1 MTRPDPSFGLRKSL
15 AYASVLFLATVL
27 LLDWTASYLAPP
39 APVPTRR
46 PQERYFEFDPLLM
59 WRLRPG
65 FREGSIAISPE
76 GFRASA
82 NEASGRPQ
90 AAAGRKLV
98 FLLGGSTVFG
108 LGVPGE
114 QTVSAFLQ
122 ELLGDEYHVVNA
134 GVTGYASTQELIL
147 THRRLLDFGPHRVLA
162 LTGRNDVFYALHPA
176 YRPDEVPYHGLIREQ
191 VGALDPYA
199 SPGDPREPRFH
210 LFRLLARALRPVA
223 IRWDREWSAAGL
235 RADPR
240 ATGVFLRNERALH
253 ALLAGLGV
261 RYDLFLQPTINHPP
275 RRLAPQEAA
284 GAPAYLAPLNEGY
297 RPLVDA
303 ATERLGG
310 DWCHGI
316 VALPDSEEPLFLDDA
331 HFTETGA
338 RAAARALYRAAFS
351 EISTARIDFASG
363 PRGALLVSGWHDH
376 ERDFR
381 WTRRRARALL
391 RVPDAGGRFSL
402 SGTVGDVDERV
413 TVSLEGRELLAR
425 EVRARDEV
433 SLEAPVPAALC
444 GRAVEVEVSV
454 SRPWVPKDLGI
465 NPDPRELGIR
475 VRSLGFLAAATGAS
489 GVRGIERR
497 SPR

>member
-1 MTRPDPSFGLRKSL
+1 MIRPDDAFSLRRSL
-15 AYASVLFLATVL
+15 AYASVLVLATLL
-27 LLDWTASYLAPP
+27 LLDWSASYLAPP
-39 APVPTRR
+39 APVPTRL
-46 PQERYFEFDPLLM
+46 PQEHYFEFDPLLM

-82 NEASGRPQ
+82 TEASGRPQ

-108 LGVPGE
+108 LGVPGGE
-114 QTVSAFLQ
+114 TVSAFLQ

-147 THRRLLDFGPHRVLA
+147 SHRRLLDFQPHRVLA

-199 SPGDPREPRFH
+199 SPADPREPRFH
-210 LFRLLARALRPVA
+210 LFRLLARALRPLA
-223 IRWDREWSAAGL
+223 IRWDREWNVAGL

-261 RYDLFLQPTINHPP
+261 RYDLFLQPTIDYPA
-275 RRLAPQEAA
+275 RRLAPAEAA
-284 GAPAYLAPLNEGY
+284 SVPAYLGSLNQGY
-297 RPLVDA
+297 RALVEA
-303 ATERLGG
+303 ATQQLSA

-316 VALPDSEEPLFLDDA
+316 VAVPDSEEPLFLDDV

-363 PRGALLVSGWHDH
+363 PHGALLGSGWHAH

-381 WTRRRARALL
+381 WTRRRARVLL
-391 RVPDAGGRFSL
+391 RAPEGRARFVLAGSAGEI
-402 SGTVGDVDERV
+402 DERV
-413 TVSLEGRELLAR
+413 TVSVDGRELAAR
-425 EVRARDEV
+425 EVKAGEALD
-433 SLEAPVPAALC
+433 LEAPVPAALA

-454 SRPWVPKDLGI
+454 SRAWVPKQLGI
-465 NPDPRELGIR
+465 GSDPRELGIR
-475 VRSLGFLAAATGAS
+475 VRSLGFLAA
-489 GVRGIERR
+489 R
-497 SPR
+497 